1 MTHKFQKSA
10 IASVM
15 ATLFILATAS
25 AVSAQEVPAPAPAAA
40 PQSGVDRMKA
50 ILNAL
55 KNEDHTGLKE
65 DTQRAVHTGV
75 ASGEKT
81 ATMEMSKEN
90 MEFSLK
96 ANDQWQE
103 MSKQAYVAALP
114 PRDRALG
121 ASILLGDGTL
131 PGHQGKL
138 YFFVSRSMPAAMLR
152 AYALD
157 ALYTGATLVTLGIR
171 KGDTIKEYVEEAV
184 NEFNNVEG
192 QILAGMEVNPNL
204 FDMFGIKV
212 VPSVVWTNR
221 VGLEDIGSGCQNLPD
236 GVAVPQLQMAGP
248 DDKILLVDKPTCAPA
263 ATSSYYKLTGAL
275 KLPYV
280 LDRFEQAGLSREAT
294 DVFRKGLSERH
305 GNVHQGQKSVPGN
318 GIAPMDDDVKLDRMP
333 RHVLAQWKEQLATQN
348 VQRGPYGPVFS
359 SEVEDEPDYR
369 EELDKKVRHGLG
381 L

>member
-1 MTHKFQKSA
+1 MKQKFQKSA
-10 IASVM
+10 IATVM
-15 ATLFILATAS
+15 ATLFALVTAS
-25 AVSAQEVPAPAPAAA
+25 AVNAQEVPTSTGA
-40 PQSGVDRMKA
+40 PQSGVDRMKS
-50 ILNAL
+50 IMNAL
-55 KNEDHTGLKE
+55 KNEDHSGLKE
-65 DTQRAVHTGV
+65 ETQRAVHTGV
-75 ASGEKT
+75 TSGEKT

-90 MEFSLK
+90 LEFSLK
-96 ANDQWQE
+96 ANEQWQE

-121 ASILLGDGTL
+121 ESILLGDGSL

-152 AYALD
+152 AYAVD

-184 NEFNNVEG
+184 NDFNNVEG

-204 FDMFGIKV
+204 FDMFGITV

-236 GVAVPQLQMAGP
+236 GAAIPQLQMAGP

-263 ATSSYYKLTGAL
+263 AASSYYKLTGAL

-294 DVFRKGLSERH
+294 DAFRKGLSERH
-305 GNVHQGQKSVPGN
+305 SNVHQGQKSEPGN
-318 GIAPMDDDVKLDRMP
+318 GISSMDDDVKLDRMP
-333 RHVLAQWKEQLATQN
+333 RHVLAQWKEQLATQK
-348 VQRGPYGPVFS
+348 VQRGPNGPVFS
-359 SEVEDEPDYR
+359 DDIEDEPDYR